1 MSLLRRYHNL
11 QKNSLLPL
19 TAAVGTATVASLW
32 LINKRKKNKEKSAKV
47 DPESSVRKIGHTS
60 HIHIPTE
67 NVERTKY
74 FFEAFG
80 LIDCSTSCDNTTST
94 TTKSNNDV
102 FTILTCPNPKN
113 KMHQPYIVLEK
124 TNATSTGNN
133 NGEKE
138 FPCASEV
145 GTVGRLCIGVK
156 DVYKTVERL
165 RQDLN
170 MYPVAPPVC
179 DRPGTPDGKTGIN
192 KENEVVIVAYRDV
205 ASGVMLEL
213 VSLNM
218 TSIMN
223 RMTVSIVQTITSLQ
237 FPIFVHANINVSNY
251 SDGMKAYNL
260 LGYTEIA
267 KHFGYV
273 KNNLYKA
280 LEIPD
285 PGIAKEVTLIK
296 TKKETLF
303 AIDLIEWEE
312 KSKSSG
318 GIATDN
324 PIRIAFTVN
333 DLPNEIDRITP
344 TNSVTASTPTTTAG
358 RIPYWTLVD
367 NPKIVEYPAPLDK
380 AIVATVRDK
389 DGMEVDLVEYPV
401 TLTTQLRVP
410 TTNKVILLTGCD
422 SGFGRS
428 LSCRLSL
435 LGFDVVAACYT
446 EEGAEFLDRIVT
458 KTVVA
463 DLGTSDGVEA
473 VLDACRDELNHNYKK
488 LWAIVNNAGVCFP
501 GNVDWQSPD
510 IYRISMD
517 VNFHAPVKIIHE
529 LLQELKA
536 VPGSRIMQTSSVCG
550 LLAQPTNSAYC
561 STKHA
566 LEAYSDSLRCEL
578 YPYDCHVTIVQPAT
592 MKTKLGLTYWDTWYK
607 GFQQAPKERQTS
619 FDSDK
624 IETFVDESRKRLYE
638 AAEDSDVTTL
648 AMVKAL
654 LEPNPP
660 TRLRTGIAAE
670 LFFRPISMLSDTMRD
685 GILWSLMQ
693 FDSVHATI
701 SEEKK

>member
-1 MSLLRRYHNL
+1 
-11 QKNSLLPL
+11 
-19 TAAVGTATVASLW
+19 
-32 LINKRKKNKEKSAKV
+32 
-47 DPESSVRKIGHTS
+47 
-60 HIHIPTE
+60 
-67 NVERTKY
+67 
-74 FFEAFG
+74 
-80 LIDCSTSCDNTTST
+80 
-94 TTKSNNDV
+94 
-102 FTILTCPNPKN
+102 
-113 KMHQPYIVLEK
+113 MH
-124 TNATSTGNN
+124 
-133 NGEKE
+133 
-138 FPCASEV
+138 
-145 GTVGRLCIGVK
+145 
-156 DVYKTVERL
+156 
-165 RQDLN
+165 
-170 MYPVAPPVC
+170 PVAPPVC
-179 DRPGTPDGKTGIN
+179 DRPGTPDEKTGIN
-192 KENEVVIVAYRDV
+192 KETEVVIVAYRDM

-218 TSIMN
+218 TSLMN
-223 RMTVSIVQTITSLQ
+223 RMAVSVVQTITSLQ
-237 FPIFVHANINVSNY
+237 YPIFVHANINVSNY
-251 SDGMKAYNL
+251 SDGMKAYNV

-267 KHFGYV
+267 KHFGYGQ
-273 KNNLYKA
+273 NNLYKA

-296 TKKETLF
+296 TKNEALF

-318 GIATDN
+318 GITTDRD
-324 PIRIAFTVN
+324 PIRIGFTVK
-333 DLPNEIDRITP
+333 DIPNEIDRITS
-344 TNSVTASTPTTTAG
+344 TNSVTAIATAATTSATDATTE
-358 RIPYWTLVD
+358 PYWTLVD

-401 TLTTQLRVP
+401 TLTQQLNVP
-410 TTNKVILLTGCD
+410 TTNKIILLTGCD

-446 EEGAEFLDRIVT
+446 EEGAKFLDRIVT

-463 DLGTSDGVEA
+463 DLGTSDGVQS
-473 VLDACRDELNHNYKK
+473 VVDACRDVLNQNYKR

-501 GNVDWQSPD
+501 GNVDWQNPN
-510 IYRISMD
+510 IYKKSMD

-536 VPGSRIMQTSSVCG
+536 VQGSRIMQTSSVCG

-566 LEAYSDSLRCEL
+566 LEACSDSSRCEL
-578 YPYDCHVTIVQPAT
+578 YPYDCHVTIVQPAL
-592 MKTKLGLTYWDTWYK
+592 MKTKLALTYWDTWYK
-607 GFQQAPKERQTS
+607 GFKLAREDRRKA

-624 IETFVDESRKRLYE
+624 IDKFIDESRQRLHD

-660 TRLRTGIAAE
+660 TRLRTGIGAE
-670 LFFRPISMLSDTMRD
+670 LFFRPVSMLSDTMRD
-685 GILWSLMQ
+685 SILWKIMD
-693 FDSVHATI
+693 FDSVHTKI
-701 SEEKK
+701 